1 MEAGDFNLFPVS
13 CRLAQRRYVYD
24 ALSIATLLV
33 QNTNPKLPDWILLF
47 LCVEIGSVAVLQAT

>member
-1 MEAGDFNLFPVS
+1 MEAGDFNLFLVS

-33 QNTNPKLPDWILLF
+33 QNTNPDLPDWILLF
-47 LCVEIGSVAVLQAT
+47 LYVEV